1 MTSSSSAR
9 PSAARPCRI
18 SEYPRP
24 SRANVNAS
32 ASAKRSAILRLDE
45 ARIHVWV
52 SLEQAR
58 QRGEHQQPGL
68 RDAVATALLQEPA
81 TAGHPAHRWSQ
92 VAPEEEAERL
102 PERTL
107 CRALGVAS
115 TQPLVMGGHPG
126 LLARVIAPDHV
137 RGNRKALQILG
148 PQPAHPLSRRQL
160 GERVTPH
167 PPLKRTAGSLSS
179 IGHGHR
185 RHDTPRGGLSSYHRA
200 TILPLFKLS
209 SDYLNTVVGG
219 WMGDRER
226 KRALFDEFGRIG
238 KALASGRRIEL
249 LDVLANGE
257 RTVEAVAGE
266 VGLSVA
272 NTSQHL
278 QILRQAGLV
287 TTRREGTSIHYR
299 LAGPEVFEL
308 WRTLRT
314 LAGARLAEV
323 ERLAAAYLGAR
334 EELEPVTRQ
343 ELARR
348 LEDGDRLVVLDVRP
362 AAEHAA
368 GHLPGAVSIPVG
380 ELRRRLAELPAD
392 REIVAYCRGPYC
404 AFAHEAVALLRQ
416 EGFSARRLEDGLPEW
431 QAAGLAVARP

>member
-1 MTSSSSAR
+1 
-9 PSAARPCRI
+9 
-18 SEYPRP
+18 
-24 SRANVNAS
+24 
-32 ASAKRSAILRLDE
+32 
-45 ARIHVWV
+45 
-52 SLEQAR
+52 
-58 QRGEHQQPGL
+58 
-68 RDAVATALLQEPA
+68 
-81 TAGHPAHRWSQ
+81 
-92 VAPEEEAERL
+92 
-102 PERTL
+102 
-107 CRALGVAS
+107 
-115 TQPLVMGGHPG
+115 
-126 LLARVIAPDHV
+126 
-137 RGNRKALQILG
+137 
-148 PQPAHPLSRRQL
+148 
-160 GERVTPH
+160 
-167 PPLKRTAGSLSS
+167 
-179 IGHGHR
+179 
-185 RHDTPRGGLSSYHRA
+185 
-200 TILPLFKLS
+200 
-209 SDYLNTVVGG
+209 
-219 WMGDRER
+219 MGDREA

-249 LDVLANGE
+249 VDVLANGE

-287 TTRREGTSIHYR
+287 ASRREGTSVHYR
-299 LAGPEVFEL
+299 LAAPEVFEL

-323 ERLAAAYLGAR
+323 ERLAAAYLGGR
-334 EELEPVTRQ
+334 DELEPVSRE

-348 LEDGDRLVVLDVRP
+348 LEDGDDLIVLDVRP

-416 EGFSARRLEDGLPEW
+416 EGFAAWRLEDGLPEW